1 MAHYE
6 YYKRGANW
14 PTSVNSVYEDI
25 EPSSSW
31 IEDTQ
36 NHYLLIDLPGFK
48 REEVKLEVDIFGN
61 IMVSGERK
69 VREHKFI
76 RFQKSTKAPEKSKS
90 EDTSVRLED
99 GILYVIIP
107 KEVAENNE
115 HDETANDRSGHE
127 DDQEKDTEEIES
139 SNGDVSEQ
147 KENNIQGLSED
158 EKFNDAKMEKKRHER
173 GIVVAGKEILRKN
186 KSIVITA
193 VLAFSFGVFISK
205 KSKSNKINQAS

>member
-14 PTSVNSVYEDI
+14 PTSVYEDI

-48 REEVKLEVDIFGN
+48 REEVKLQVDIFGN

-69 VREHKFI
+69 VREYKSI
-76 RFQKSTKAPEKSKS
+76 RFQKSWKAPEKSKS

-107 KEVAENNE
+107 KEVPENNE
-115 HDETANDRSGHE
+115 HHETANHSSGHE
-127 DDQEKDTEEIES
+127 DNQEKDTEEIEL

-147 KENNIQGLSED
+147 KENDIQGLSED
-158 EKFNDAKMEKKRHER
+158 EEFHDAKMAKKKHEV
-173 GIVVAGKEILRKN
+173 GIVVAGKEIQRKN

-205 KSKSNKINQAS
+205 KSKSRKINQAS

>member
-1 MAHYE
+1 
-6 YYKRGANW
+6 
-14 PTSVNSVYEDI
+14 
-25 EPSSSW
+25 
-31 IEDTQ
+31 
-36 NHYLLIDLPGFK
+36 
-48 REEVKLEVDIFGN
+48 VKLQVDIFGN

-69 VREHKFI
+69 VREYKSI

-107 KEVAENNE
+107 KAVPENNE
-115 HDETANDRSGHE
+115 HDDETANDSSGHE

-147 KENNIQGLSED
+147 KENDIQGLSED
-158 EKFNDAKMEKKRHER
+158 QEFNDAKMAKKWHE
-173 GIVVAGKEILRKN
+173 GGPVVAGKEILRKN

-193 VLAFSFGVFISK
+193 VLAFSFAVFISK
-205 KSKSNKINQAS
+205 KSKSSKINQAS

>member
-6 YYKRGANW
+6 YYKRGA
-14 PTSVNSVYEDI
+14 NSVYEDI

-48 REEVKLEVDIFGN
+48 REEVKLQVDIFGN
-61 IMVSGERK
+61 IMVNGERK
-69 VREHKFI
+69 VREYKSI
-76 RFQKSTKAPEKSKS
+76 RFQKSVKAPEKSKY
-90 EDTSVRLED
+90 EDTSVKLED

-107 KEVAENNE
+107 KEVPENNE
-115 HDETANDRSGHE
+115 HDETANDSSGHE
-127 DDQEKDTEEIES
+127 DNQQKDTEEIES
-139 SNGDVSEQ
+139 SNGDVSEK
-147 KENNIQGLSED
+147 KENDIQGLSQDD
-158 EKFNDAKMEKKRHER
+158 EFHDAKMAKKRHEV
-173 GIVVAGKEILRKN
+173 GIVIAGKEILRKN

-205 KSKSNKINQAS
+205 KSKSSKMNQAS